1 MTAENQRSYPRANTL
16 LPFAVRRLGPD
27 ESREPR
33 CRIATD
39 VIVIDDSRPPVL
51 KDESLDRWLNM
62 LNAKLDYLI
71 RQAAPQREPVV
82 FMTFEPVN
90 ISAGGMSLVA
100 DERFGIGDI
109 LEIRIVLET
118 YPSKILYFYGELVR
132 VEAAPRKS
140 GGYTASLKF
149 LGMDDDVRDE
159 ILKFD
164 FKKHRKR
171 LIGSKKA

>member
-16 LPFAVRRLGPD
+16 LPFAVRRLRPD
-27 ESREPR
+27 ESHEPL

-51 KDESLDRWLNM
+51 KDESLNLWLNM

-71 RQAAPQREPVV
+71 RQATAQREPVV

-90 ISAGGMSLVA
+90 ISAGGMSLVS
-100 DERFGIGDI
+100 DERFGVGDI
-109 LEIRIVLET
+109 LEIRIVLEA
-118 YPSKILYFYGELVR
+118 YPSKILYLYGELVR

-140 GGYTASLKF
+140 GGYTASMKF
-149 LGMDDDVRDE
+149 LGMNDDVRDE
-159 ILKFD
+159 ILRFD